1 MEKFR
6 SQPEIPRDLPADLSL
21 EARRAKGE
29 ASAQAEEST
38 PELEM
43 VYRSLN
49 RKKEKNVLAEFTP
62 EQQAEIKQKQQILSS
77 LAYFIGKD
85 FRIPVELNDP
95 GAGWCWDFESN
106 VIRIDP
112 KDLLEKPMDY
122 LRFVISHEGG
132 HRRISRIDSIPLEE
146 WKQPGFSFMMNA
158 IEDPRDNNFVAEAY
172 PRFREQM
179 SLAYQHDLDL
189 EAEAKQKAEQKLGYQ
204 PRFMQAGF
212 EYIKQWFREV
222 QGQEAKLSDDLP
234 EEVKAVV
241 SATLESARDS
251 WCRYPSREEADRGG
265 KIGGKKVDGESMIK
279 EYARTSYEINRDEIW
294 PEFKKLV
301 EADME
306 DQRIQEFL
314 KDMQKG
320 QEDGSK
326 GQSLPQELKEKL
338 TPEEQKELEEA
349 IDRAIEEAKKE
360 KQKGEE
366 GKGSQEGEEKEA
378 SASHKDEKT
387 EGEQEE
393 KEEEIQ
399 GKPVDLDSLSDSLKQ
414 KIKEYIDSLPEEQQQ
429 EIAEKANATL
439 KEFEKSLNEKI
450 EGKLSDNPEKK
461 AEREETPAEK
471 AEQPEPKEKTW
482 QEREKEREEEARER
496 RKRMESLFEGGEKDP
511 YHEALEKVSGLIDA
525 LTADLRDV
533 FVKRK
538 IEKYETGYRSGRRWN
553 IRQRIREKVAGIPL
567 FKTEAREQREA
578 ESEEMDYAI
587 TLLVDLSGSMVSN
600 GKIQEA
606 FKSAVV
612 LSETLNN
619 LGIKFEVVGFQ
630 DILLEFKSFEEHLD
644 EPMREKLNQMIL
656 EVYGNNPGGHNNP
669 GDNDDGACLLE
680 ASKHLT
686 EQIAKNKFLIVIS
699 DGIPATSYKSQGQL
713 DRELREAVAEITAN
727 TNQKIIG
734 LGLNS
739 QAVTEYYENHIA
751 GITTE
756 EMVETLGE
764 LLREII
770 EKY

>member
-1 MEKFR
+1 MEKFEPHFEPTAEKTAEK
-6 SQPEIPRDLPADLSL
+6 SEFVYHAL
-21 EARRAKGE
+21 E
-29 ASAQAEEST
+29 
-38 PELEM
+38 
-43 VYRSLN
+43 
-49 RKKEKNVLAEFTP
+49 RKKGKEILAGFTP

-95 GAGWCWDFESN
+95 GAGWHWDFQEN

-132 HRRISRIDSIPLEE
+132 HRRISRTDSIPLEE

-179 SLAYQHDLDL
+179 SLAYQHDLDF
-189 EAEAKQKAEQKLGYQ
+189 EAKAKQKAEQKLGHQ

-222 QGQEAKLSDDLP
+222 QGQEAQLSEDLP
-234 EEVKAVV
+234 EEVKAAV

-251 WCRYPSREEADRGG
+251 WWRYPSRQEADRGG
-265 KIGGKKVDGESMIK
+265 KIGRKKVDGEAIIR

-306 DQRIQEFL
+306 DQKTQEL
-314 KDMQKG
+314 LQDMQKQR
-320 QEDGSK
+320 QEGGES
-326 GQSLPQELKEKL
+326 GEQGPEGEQAPNVVNLPQNLKDKL
-338 TPEEQKELEEA
+338 TPEEQQALEGA
-349 IDRAIEEAKKE
+349 IQKAIEDAQKE
-360 KQKGEE
+360 KKQAQAEK
-366 GKGSQEGEEKEA
+366 GKGK
-378 SASHKDEKT
+378 
-387 EGEQEE
+387 E
-393 KEEEIQ
+393 KEEDAEGASQ
-399 GKPVDLDSLSDSLKQ
+399 PSETETGTRKPVDLRTLPEELKQ

-429 EIAEKANATL
+429 EIAEKAKATL
-439 KEFEKSLNEKI
+439 KEFEESLNEEI

-461 AEREETPAEK
+461 AEREETPAEEAK
-471 AEQPEPKEKTW
+471 QPETKGRGW
-482 QEREKEREEEARER
+482 QEREKEREEEAKER
-496 RKRMESLFEGGEKDP
+496 RKRMESLFEAGEKDP

-587 TLLVDLSGSMVSN
+587 TLLIDLSGSMVSN

-612 LSETLNN
+612 LAETLNN
-619 LGIKFEVVGFQ
+619 LGMKFEVVGFQ

-656 EVYGNNPGGHNNP
+656 EVYDNNPGGHNNS

-686 EQIAKNKFLIVIS
+686 EQMAKNKFLIVLS
-699 DGIPATSYKSQGQL
+699 DGEPAMDSGKKSSSQL
-713 DRELREAVAEITAN
+713 DRELREAVAEIAAN

-739 QAVTEYYENHIA
+739 RAVAKYYENHIA

-764 LLREII
+764 LLREVI